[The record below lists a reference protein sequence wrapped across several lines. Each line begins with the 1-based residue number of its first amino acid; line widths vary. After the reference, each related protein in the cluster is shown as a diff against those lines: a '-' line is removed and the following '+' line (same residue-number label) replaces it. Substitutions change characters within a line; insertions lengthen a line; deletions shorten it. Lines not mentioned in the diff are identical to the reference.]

1 MCWENI
7 NSSQLVHSD
16 KVFHHTSYSLVMSG
30 ISSHPDGNDLNY
42 SNSYITNTGDNGD
55 SKQAAST
62 STEQSGEEKPE
73 VQDNNLQRDESAS
86 ATSGR
91 RKRQRRQHWIDT
103 AFRETTELLEELPS
117 DGARFLAPMPSVVS
131 LRNAVKDTPALP
143 LKFAP
148 RINSNITASA
158 TNSTTN
164 DGSGNNNTSTMNDEG
179 VSNDDDHIE
188 GESENHY
195 NERHN
200 PGDGDSAS
208 HRDQQ
213 LRGIYQQ
220 SNISVINQHRR
231 GQQHND
237 NDGSL
242 LTPNRGHHALFR
254 GLEELQDFEMLES
267 ELKLKS
273 SLTTSLTTIATSDD
287 ERCESP
293 RDAVDT
299 LEALSRSVPRRVCQH
314 PFKKNDIVW
323 VCRTCQADE
332 TCVLCHAC
340 YKGSNHEGHDVAF
353 YHAQAGGCCDCGDPD
368 AWDPAGFC
376 DKHGPAAN
384 IGNSYSSG
392 DGTDNDDEVQ
402 NLGPLSGSVIFRVQ
416 GIVPAAVD
424 WMVKYVAKA
433 AKEGFART
441 EEEEQRH
448 YTRAVEM
455 KNSVDVITAPTTTE
469 AAATSSRGSDFR
481 LIFSPSAAGSSR
493 RQQKEL
499 PYSKAEK
506 LGMLAKRGGGLYLV
520 LKSDDIH
527 TDRQLVEAF
536 RDLFGTSSLYTES
549 ILQKVVQALKQFGQL
564 VVWGTAELIAELSPT
579 QIRLW
584 LDGDRI
590 TSGIFGSA
598 ILRRA
603 KILTGHGLFCSI
615 LTRQE
620 LQIEQHA
627 VIVLQ
632 WLTALARSCDP
643 LCQKVAESI
652 SPDRHLAPLLRAD
665 FKLSSRVTKYW
676 HSLLLTLLAVPAFK
690 SHLAVAYCDTYQ
702 SVTAEYARG
711 MGVLE
716 RSGYALSVQ
725 FLNRVTYV
733 VDLVQRRDLLG
744 KLGASLYQT
753 LDVAALPVDDND
765 DDEISS
771 EAIGPGTVIGQRQRR
786 LNPNHFVMMNRRYSP
801 CISDLKCVLN
811 VKGMPRLFATKTGC
825 FLKDWIAALG
835 LGQMMDSQVW
845 RDWTQGHVEVEHR
858 GWVGAF
864 NASISLGSLFER
876 LLSWDDSDP
885 SPIQDPQSPMSKNL
899 MSCVELAVHVLVTGV
914 HEWQTLASSSYK
926 PTSYTTSSEPYKR
939 RSASLPFSTISV
951 KRGSVLAFRALP
963 VSQVTPFSFHLPLHR
978 FVAACLREACLRETG
993 IRDLRSLLSQSL
1005 SNAVQDNLF
1014 IGLMEFP
1021 LLVLSRAAQVRVG
1034 LWRRNGNGL
1043 NDQVL
1048 NYAEPPFCRAM
1059 RDADLLLI
1067 QFAMIGRTENQTT
1080 DCRPDSD
1087 VGVCFLIHLLLHRL
1101 GLFDFCGL
1109 AKAPNADV
1117 NRYLDEVQ
1125 KGLYSSENNSEEM
1138 GDDFLMPLT
1147 YSPARDTGSC
1157 LLLLE
1162 EFLHAMIII
1171 CKELPPLPPPDK
1183 SAHTSQA
1190 KWRLRRE
1197 VVHRLASGP
1206 KTHSEMAEVHHVLS
1220 HWDNVY
1226 LSEEGKLVNPDD
1238 ATSAALGAV
1247 LADVANRKISHRK
1260 MEPDKWELNREA
1272 WEDYDPSFYHINL
1285 RNHQTAAESR
1295 PAFPADNKF
1304 RVKPKPFCPPLFE
1317 SHCDFIRLRRDV
1329 TCDATILAI
1338 TYRTLHM
1345 HIRDNKKTKDA
1356 VDLRGAMA
1364 YEGDDKSETAV
1375 ARAVHLLT
1383 LGAYAWQDAFNG
1395 SNDWRQNGGGSI
1407 GSIFFD
1413 RSDNISTPTAKEWI
1427 SAALLTNPRIQQAS
1441 EWYDG
1446 EENCLQL
1453 LRRLAVDG
1461 GYDGCFFAQDRA
1473 VQAGAAWLCEFAAKY
1488 NSEASKL
1495 VYLEEVTDCVDTDEK
1510 QEKEIERRSRVAK
1523 EKAIER
1529 MKAQAAKFAIAMQE
1543 ELGDNDEKES
1553 SEKDEM
1559 ANNAIS
1565 SVSRQDS
1572 FASGLSNQSL
1582 SDSDK
1587 ATSVASFDA
1596 IQAASGESQ
1605 IPMRLLKCRPRCII
1619 CSDDSNAEKRPKER
1633 EELGHRH
1640 SRRRRNNGG
1649 NALAF
1654 VGYTQASTVM
1664 KGGGGTFS
1672 GRNNSSDFTPV
1683 RRFVGAHVALC
1694 GHAIHSE
1701 CWESYL
1707 ASVSRLEDRR
1717 VSKKDEFR
1725 CPLCQ
1730 RLSNCLIP
1738 FIDVGLDW
1746 IDPASSKTSSIKM
1759 EITKLKSDDG
1769 TATMSCEDSSM
1780 EETGPS
1786 SLQEF
1791 LASTPWWVSKH
1802 NDSLIWDGQ
1811 CAFVSKTLGQEA
1823 RSDKIEYKGD
1833 SVITP
1838 RRRSVRALR
1847 KKDLYAAW
1855 NAMMKTPRFVRRK
1868 LRSKSEGKA
1877 IDMTATGRRD
1887 DHSIVPLLS
1896 TDSAAETVVWRR
1908 FMDQVSDITYKADG
1922 KRLGDENLH
1931 NDFGEFRH
1939 YIVEKYSY
1947 NMANRYA
1954 NKEPLDWPSC
1964 VFPTTL
1970 YDTQRQELSREKLLS
1985 KLMMSIQSL
1994 TYSVCCEANEAR
2006 RLIKKAKIIASKHAR
2021 SSSSSSGSINSIFS
2035 KYGISEILCNGKMI
2049 IMPQPNAT
2057 EDDGFQPFN
2066 GRLGRLRYFGLAVM
2080 ATAGAVAADLVQ
2092 LVINFPLQS
2101 PSNVA
2106 KEPYRAPVVYPLLL
2120 GNVLTHVVAAICA
2133 SGGRARARSD
2143 SLELVWPIPFSSKG
2157 SFIYSDCFRSQKN
2170 GDSVVNDSEGFIK
2183 LGLLA
2188 TVLQVLL
2195 GKIDIIG
2202 IGAECKVLETL
2213 QQMIADSTGHNSV
2226 ERIWTTNCLS
2236 LLEMALSKERQPDQ
2250 ISDVP
2255 NFDVT
2260 IAKRIKEG
2268 CFLAAKAACSFL
2280 ADIGI
2285 ILQLLAPSIM
2295 TRYMMSDNYDDE
2307 LGDDDTLFTTLNKLR
2322 ALFQLE
2328 SISEILDSGETRQV
2342 LSNWYET
2349 ARNHIKATS
2358 LPGATISRSGASVAS
2373 RLFQTQGFRVYDWPM
2388 ELCYQHNQQKLKDI
2402 DIITLQEVINGT
2414 PMEIDSPVHSGVL
2427 STSPTARPQV
2437 PPPLVTF
2444 SSKKN
2449 VKLIGGYISEENATE
2464 NKGRPRVTMIPT
2476 SYTDLYAEL
2485 SQLLPESDQ
2494 TSVCLVCGEV
2504 LNAGGKGEC
2513 TKHSFK
2519 CGAGTGMFFLL
2530 QECAGLI
2537 MHNGKAAY
2545 IHSPYVD
2552 SHGETPQY
2560 RGRPLNLD
2568 LDRYDHL
2575 REVWSGHS
2583 IRQQVLAERESS
2595 RQIIVDGFY

>member
-1 MCWENI
+1 
-7 NSSQLVHSD
+7 
-16 KVFHHTSYSLVMSG
+16 MSG
-30 ISSHPDGNDLNY
+30 INGNNPDEK
-42 SNSYITNTGDNGD
+42 TPQMQGDNP
-55 SKQAAST
+55 QREEST
-62 STEQSGEEKPE
+62 STSIP
-73 VQDNNLQRDESAS
+73 
-86 ATSGR
+86 TSTTIGGG
-91 RKRQRRQHWIDT
+91 RKRQRRQDWIDT
-103 AFRETTELLEELPS
+103 AFRETTKLLEELPS

-131 LRNAVKDTPALP
+131 LRNAVKDPPSLP
-143 LKFAP
+143 FSFAP
-148 RINSNITASA
+148 RRPRRSNSNISTNTTA
-158 TNSTTN
+158 NS
-164 DGSGNNNTSTMNDEG
+164 GSGGSIPNEG
-179 VSNDDDHIE
+179 GEEEEGDHNVAGDPDD
-188 GESENHY
+188 G
-195 NERHN
+195 
-200 PGDGDSAS
+200 GATADGATR
-208 HRDQQ
+208 RDQH
-213 LRGIYQQ
+213 LRGGVYLQQ
-220 SNISVINQHRR
+220 PNVSAIQQHRR
-231 GQQHND
+231 GQQHN

-254 GLEELQDFEMLES
+254 GLEDLEDFDKLES
-267 ELKLKS
+267 ELQLKS
-273 SLTTSLTTIATSDD
+273 SLTTNLTMIATGDD
-287 ERCESP
+287 VQYESP
-293 RDAVDT
+293 RDAVNTLDT
-299 LEALSRSVPRRVCQH
+299 LSRSVPRRVCQH

-340 YKGSNHEGHDVAF
+340 YKGSDHEGHDVAF

-376 DKHGPAAN
+376 SRHGPAASV
-384 IGNSYSSG
+384 GSSNSNNEDADI
-392 DGTDNDDEVQ
+392 DGVDDDEER

-416 GIVPAAVD
+416 GMVPAAVD
-424 WMVKYVAKA
+424 WMVKYVAMTA
-433 AKEGFART
+433 VEGFERT
-441 EEEEQRH
+441 EEEQEQLHTQPTETPTQSRVEEGD
-448 YTRAVEM
+448 VEM
-455 KNSVDVITAPTTTE
+455 KDSTDVVTATMTMTAATTTTTE
-469 AAATSSRGSDFR
+469 AEAAAAKTASGRGSVRR

-499 PYSKAEK
+499 PYTKAEE

-536 RDLFGTSSLYTES
+536 RDLLGTSSLYTES

-564 VVWGTAELIAELSPT
+564 VVWGTTEILAELSTT

-590 TSGIFGSA
+590 ASGVFGSA
-598 ILRRA
+598 ILNRA
-603 KILTGHGLFCSI
+603 KILTRHHGLFCSI

-627 VIVLQ
+627 VTVLQ

-652 SPDRHLAPLLRAD
+652 SPDRHLAPLLQAD

-676 HSLLLTLLAVPAFK
+676 HSLLLTLLAVPTFK
-690 SHLAVAYCDTYQ
+690 SHLAAAYCDTYQ

-744 KLGASLYQT
+744 KLGASLFQT
-753 LDVAALPVDDND
+753 LNVAAVPVDNVDSD
-765 DDEISS
+765 SAGVD
-771 EAIGPGTVIGQRQRR
+771 PVTVIAQQQRR

-811 VKGMPRLFATKTGC
+811 VKGMPRLFASKSGC

-885 SPIQDPQSPMSKNL
+885 SPIQDPHSPMSKNL
-899 MSCVELAVHVLVTGV
+899 MSCVELALHVLVTGV
-914 HEWQTLASSSYK
+914 HEWQTLAANSYK
-926 PTSYTTSSEPYKR
+926 PTSYTTSLEPYKR

-951 KRGSVLAFRALP
+951 KMGSVLAFRALP

-993 IRDLRSLLSQSL
+993 IQDLRSLLSQNL
-1005 SNAVQDNLF
+1005 TDDVQDNLF

-1021 LLVLSRAAQVRVG
+1021 LLVLSRAAQVRAG

-1067 QFAMIGRTENQTT
+1067 QFSMIGRTKNQTR

-1087 VGVCFLIHLLLHRL
+1087 VGVCFLVHLLLHRL

-1117 NRYLDEVQ
+1117 NRYMDEVQ
-1125 KGLYSSENNSEEM
+1125 KGLYSSEKNSEEM
-1138 GDDFLMPLT
+1138 GDDFLMPST
-1147 YSPARDTGSC
+1147 YSPARDSGSC

-1162 EFLHAMIII
+1162 EFLHAMIIL
-1171 CKELPPLPPPDK
+1171 CKELPPLPPTDK

-1238 ATSAALGAV
+1238 ATGAALGAV

-1285 RNHQTAAESR
+1285 RNHQNSAESR

-1304 RVKPKPFCPPLFE
+1304 RVKPKPFCPPSFE
-1317 SHCDFIRLRRDV
+1317 CHRDFARLRRDV

-1338 TYRTLHM
+1338 SYRTLHM
-1345 HIRDNKKTKDA
+1345 HIRDNKKIKDA
-1356 VDLRGAMA
+1356 LDLRGAMA
-1364 YEGDDKSETAV
+1364 YEGGDKSETAV

-1383 LGAYAWQDAFNG
+1383 LGAYAWQDASEEAKN
-1395 SNDWRQNGGGSI
+1395 WREDGGGSI

-1413 RSDNISTPTAKEWI
+1413 RSDDISAPTAKEWI
-1427 SAALLTNPRIQQAS
+1427 SAALLTNPRIHQAS
-1441 EWYDG
+1441 EWYEG

-1461 GYDGCFFAQDRA
+1461 GFEGCFFAQDRA

-1495 VYLEEVTDCVDTDEK
+1495 VYLEKTTDGVDTDEK
-1510 QEKEIERRSRVAK
+1510 QETEMEKRKRVAK
-1523 EKAIER
+1523 AKAMER
-1529 MKAQAAKFAIAMQE
+1529 MKAQAAKFALLMQE
-1543 ELGDNDEKES
+1543 ELGDNDDEKES
-1553 SEKDEM
+1553 SEKDDM
-1559 ANNAIS
+1559 PDGAS
-1565 SVSRQDS
+1565 TVSRRNS
-1572 FASGLSNQSL
+1572 FASGVSNQSL

-1587 ATSVASFDA
+1587 EFSVASSDA
-1596 IQAASGESQ
+1596 IRATFCETQ
-1605 IPMRLLKCRPRCII
+1605 IPTRLLKCRPRCII

-1633 EELGHRH
+1633 EDLGHRH

-1664 KGGGGTFS
+1664 KGGGGPPA
-1672 GRNNSSDFTPV
+1672 GRNTSSAFTPV
-1683 RRFVGAHVALC
+1683 RQFVGAHVALC

-1707 ASVSRLEDRR
+1707 ATVSRREDRR

-1738 FIDVGLDW
+1738 FIDVGVDW
-1746 IDPASSKTSSIKM
+1746 IEPASSMNSSTPM
-1759 EITKLKSDDG
+1759 EVTKPKSDDG
-1769 TATMSCEDSSM
+1769 IDGMSCEDSSV
-1780 EETGPS
+1780 ELAGPL

-1791 LASTPWWVSKH
+1791 LVSTPWWVSKH
-1802 NDSLIWDGQ
+1802 NDSVIWDGQ
-1811 CAFVSKTLGQEA
+1811 CAFVSKALRQES
-1823 RSDKIEYKGD
+1823 RPDQIEYKED
-1833 SVITP
+1833 SAITP

-1877 IDMTATGRRD
+1877 NDTIAVGGRED
-1887 DHSIVPLLS
+1887 PSIAPLPS

-1922 KRLGDENLH
+1922 KRLGDEILH
-1931 NDFGEFRH
+1931 SDFGEFRH

-1947 NMANRYA
+1947 NMANRYS
-1954 NKEPLDWPSC
+1954 NKEPLD
-1964 VFPTTL
+1964 V
-1970 YDTQRQELSREKLLS
+1970 
-1985 KLMMSIQSL
+1985 SL
-1994 TYSVCCEANEAR
+1994 
-2006 RLIKKAKIIASKHAR
+2006 
-2021 SSSSSSGSINSIFS
+2021 
-2035 KYGISEILCNGKMI
+2035 
-2049 IMPQPNAT
+2049 
-2057 EDDGFQPFN
+2057 
-2066 GRLGRLRYFGLAVM
+2066 
-2080 ATAGAVAADLVQ
+2080 
-2092 LVINFPLQS
+2092 
-2101 PSNVA
+2101 
-2106 KEPYRAPVVYPLLL
+2106 
-2120 GNVLTHVVAAICA
+2120 
-2133 SGGRARARSD
+2133 
-2143 SLELVWPIPFSSKG
+2143 
-2157 SFIYSDCFRSQKN
+2157 
-2170 GDSVVNDSEGFIK
+2170 
-2183 LGLLA
+2183 
-2188 TVLQVLL
+2188 
-2195 GKIDIIG
+2195 
-2202 IGAECKVLETL
+2202 
-2213 QQMIADSTGHNSV
+2213 
-2226 ERIWTTNCLS
+2226 
-2236 LLEMALSKERQPDQ
+2236 
-2250 ISDVP
+2250 
-2255 NFDVT
+2255 
-2260 IAKRIKEG
+2260 
-2268 CFLAAKAACSFL
+2268 
-2280 ADIGI
+2280 
-2285 ILQLLAPSIM
+2285 
-2295 TRYMMSDNYDDE
+2295 
-2307 LGDDDTLFTTLNKLR
+2307 
-2322 ALFQLE
+2322 
-2328 SISEILDSGETRQV
+2328 
-2342 LSNWYET
+2342 
-2349 ARNHIKATS
+2349 
-2358 LPGATISRSGASVAS
+2358 
-2373 RLFQTQGFRVYDWPM
+2373 
-2388 ELCYQHNQQKLKDI
+2388 
-2402 DIITLQEVINGT
+2402 
-2414 PMEIDSPVHSGVL
+2414 
-2427 STSPTARPQV
+2427 
-2437 PPPLVTF
+2437 
-2444 SSKKN
+2444 
-2449 VKLIGGYISEENATE
+2449 
-2464 NKGRPRVTMIPT
+2464 
-2476 SYTDLYAEL
+2476 
-2485 SQLLPESDQ
+2485 
-2494 TSVCLVCGEV
+2494 
-2504 LNAGGKGEC
+2504 
-2513 TKHSFK
+2513 
-2519 CGAGTGMFFLL
+2519 
-2530 QECAGLI
+2530 
-2537 MHNGKAAY
+2537 
-2545 IHSPYVD
+2545 
-2552 SHGETPQY
+2552 
-2560 RGRPLNLD
+2560 
-2568 LDRYDHL
+2568 
-2575 REVWSGHS
+2575 
-2583 IRQQVLAERESS
+2583 
-2595 RQIIVDGFY
+2595 